1 MKRMKSLGSL
11 LLLTVVLTACVHEGI
26 SGLSSNNQAALIT
39 DGRLIAWDLTTGA
52 YEQIQSDSLLWGFG
66 ASVNQSGD
74 VLYARLSGSTIQICI
89 FRASAHTSTCPISL
103 GQGNVSSGGL
113 LSYLP
118 TDLPNGDLVV
128 VYDGRMRVYTD
139 LGTELALDIDAGL
152 FVTAPHL
159 YKIKRGTGGSEWYMK
174 PYSKSGC
181 AQEQKLYWVVIQDSN
196 WVYRYSVGASLEG
209 ATRVHQITADI
220 RAVLDNRAEGT
231 VGIRAVALSPDG
243 TKLVI
248 QTASGELLSPGPWN
262 LYVLDLLTDSG
273 GLDHLVT
280 DADFRIQY
288 AFSPCGDQLA
298 YESNADGGSV
308 WILDFASG
316 LRAKLA
322 DGASMP
328 QWYPE

>member
-1 MKRMKSLGSL
+1 MKRALSLGSL
-11 LLLTVVLTACVHEGI
+11 LLLTVVLTACVGEGI
-26 SGLSSNNQAALIT
+26 SGLSPSNQAALIT
-39 DGRLIAWDLTTGA
+39 DGRLIALNLTTGA

-66 ASVNQSGD
+66 ASVNRVGD
-74 VLYARLSGSTIQICI
+74 VLYARLSSNSRIQICI
-89 FRASAHTSTCPISL
+89 FRTSAQATCPIDL
-103 GQGNVSSGGL
+103 GEGNAASGGL

-118 TDLPNGDLVV
+118 NDDLLVV
-128 VYDGRMRVYTD
+128 YNDHMHVYTAG
-139 LGTELALDIDAGL
+139 GTKEVALASDAGL

-159 YKIKRGTGGSEWYMK
+159 YKIKRDTGGTQWYMK

-181 AQEQKLYWVVIQDSN
+181 AQEQKLSWVVIQDNN
-196 WVYRYSVGASLEG
+196 WVYRYSVGANLEG
-209 ATRVHQITADI
+209 PTRVRQITADI
-220 RAVLDNRAEGT
+220 RTVLDNRTG
-231 VGIRAVALSPDG
+231 GIRAGALSPDG

-248 QTASGELLSPGPWN
+248 QTGSGKLLSPGPWN
-262 LYVLDLLTDSG
+262 LYVLDLATASG
-273 GLDHLVT
+273 GLDQLVT
-280 DADFRIQY
+280 DADFPIQY

-308 WILDFASG
+308 WILDFASK